1 LIVSPLGGQGFVF
14 GRGNQQISAIV
25 LRGLG
30 RDNIVLVSTMAKLL
44 ALGGAGLLVDTG
56 DVTLDAEL
64 AGWHRV
70 IVGANQSTVYRIAA

>member
-1 LIVSPLGGQGFVF
+1 
-14 GRGNQQISAIV
+14 
-25 LRGLG
+25 
-30 RDNIVLVSTMAKLL
+30 MAKLL